1 MYKDMAVMLERE
13 VSRILKSY
21 IMEEDSLLI
30 LELIDDIQRLGL
42 AHRFES
48 GIKKALDNLAFIIDG
63 CNTMGNKSLHEVAL
77 GFRVLRQNGYFVSQD
92 VFMDLVSNKDE
103 ALLKG
108 CGQEDVR
115 DMLSLYDASYLAYQG
130 EDILDKAREHATER
144 LNTFL
149 MEISSSNGDENME
162 ELVRHSLEVP
172 LHRRMVMLEARW
184 YIEAYKKKEGANMAL
199 LELAK
204 LEFNMAQSV
213 LQGDLKVSSRWW
225 NNLGL
230 AKELSFSRDR
240 LVECFFWTVGMM
252 FEPRFSSC
260 RKALTQVTS
269 FITII
274 DDIYDVYGTMDELEL
289 FTDAVER
296 WDINVMSSM
305 PKYMKLCFLAFYN
318 TINEMGYEALKNYGH
333 NTIPY
338 LTKAWAGMLKAFLKE
353 AKWSSKECNPPTF
366 SEYMENAW
374 ISVSGAV
381 ILVHTYCHL
390 DDELSDDNINYSKE
404 ALCHL
409 MNSNKMLRWPSI
421 IFRDQEEIA
430 RGETVNA
437 ISCYMNETGVSEEHA
452 REHMKYLIDEAWKN
466 MNEGLLL
473 ITKHEYSPMNDH
485 VFSKSFL
492 QSTINLARISHYT
505 YHTGDSHGAPDAGS
519 KKRVMSLLMNP
530 IKS

>member
-1 MYKDMAVMLERE
+1 MGFNLHSSSLNHAITFHKHPSISSLPHNHSVNNRQLSTVSARATTAQSSSTTADQRRSANYKPTTWSYEFLQSIKVKSNVQRHGCDVRE
-13 VSRILKSY
+13 GSQHVLKSY
-21 IMEEDSLLI
+21 VMEEDSLLI

-63 CNTMGNKSLHEVAL
+63 CNTMSSNMSLHEVAL
-77 GFRVLRQNGYFVSQD
+77 CFRLLRQNGYFVSHD
-92 VFMDLVSNKDE
+92 VFKDLVSDKNNE

-108 CGQEDVR
+108 CGHEDVR

-240 LVECFFWTVGMM
+240 LVESFFWTVGMM

-260 RKALTQVTS
+260 RKDLTQVTS

-296 WDINVMSSM
+296 YFLIISFQTWGFHLCNV
-305 PKYMKLCFLAFYN
+305 LFNCC
-318 TINEMGYEALKNYGH
+318 TR
-333 NTIPY
+333 
-338 LTKAWAGMLKAFLKE
+338 LTVE
-353 AKWSSKECNPPTF
+353 S
-366 SEYMENAW
+366 
-374 ISVSGAV
+374 
-381 ILVHTYCHL
+381 
-390 DDELSDDNINYSKE
+390 
-404 ALCHL
+404 
-409 MNSNKMLRWPSI
+409 
-421 IFRDQEEIA
+421 
-430 RGETVNA
+430 
-437 ISCYMNETGVSEEHA
+437 
-452 REHMKYLIDEAWKN
+452 
-466 MNEGLLL
+466 
-473 ITKHEYSPMNDH
+473 
-485 VFSKSFL
+485 
-492 QSTINLARISHYT
+492 
-505 YHTGDSHGAPDAGS
+505 
-519 KKRVMSLLMNP
+519 
-530 IKS
+530 

>member
-1 MYKDMAVMLERE
+1 
-13 VSRILKSY
+13 
-21 IMEEDSLLI
+21 MEEDSLLI

-63 CNTMGNKSLHEVAL
+63 CNTMSSNMSLHEVAL
-77 GFRVLRQNGYFVSQD
+77 CFRLLRQNGTD
-92 VFMDLVSNKDE
+92 VFKDLVSDKNNE

-108 CGQEDVR
+108 CGHEDVR

-213 LQGDLKVSSRWW
+213 LQGDLKVSS
-225 NNLGL
+225 
-230 AKELSFSRDR
+230 
-240 LVECFFWTVGMM
+240 
-252 FEPRFSSC
+252 
-260 RKALTQVTS
+260 
-269 FITII
+269 
-274 DDIYDVYGTMDELEL
+274 
-289 FTDAVER
+289 R

-409 MNSNKMLRWPSI
+409 MNSNEMLRWPSI
-421 IFRDQEEIA
+421 IFRLCNDLATSSEEIA
-430 RGETVNA
+430 RGETVND

>member
-1 MYKDMAVMLERE
+1 
-13 VSRILKSY
+13 
-21 IMEEDSLLI
+21 MEEDSLLI

-63 CNTMGNKSLHEVAL
+63 CNTMSSNMSLHEVAL
-77 GFRVLRQNGYFVSQD
+77 CFRLLRQNGYFVSHD
-92 VFMDLVSNKDE
+92 VFKDLVSDKNNE

-108 CGQEDVR
+108 CGHEDVR

-240 LVECFFWTVGMM
+240 LVESFFWTVGMM

-260 RKALTQVTS
+260 RKDLTQVT
-269 FITII
+269 
-274 DDIYDVYGTMDELEL
+274 
-289 FTDAVER
+289 
-296 WDINVMSSM
+296 DINVMSSM

-409 MNSNKMLRWPSI
+409 MNSNEMLRWPSI
-421 IFRDQEEIA
+421 IFRLCNDLATSSEEIA
-430 RGETVNA
+430 RGETVND

>member
-1 MYKDMAVMLERE
+1 MTSTSDVRE
-13 VSRILKSY
+13 GGQNGSG
-21 IMEEDSLLI
+21 
-30 LELIDDIQRLGL
+30 ELHNGGAKWL
-42 AHRFES
+42 
-48 GIKKALDNLAFIIDG
+48 
-63 CNTMGNKSLHEVAL
+63 LHEVAL

-92 VFMDLVSNKDE
+92 VFKDLVSDKNNE

-108 CGQEDVR
+108 CGHEDVR
-115 DMLSLYDASYLAYQG
+115 GMLSLYEASYLAYQG
-130 EDILDKAREHATER
+130 EGILDKAREHATER
-144 LNTFL
+144 LNSFL
-149 MEISSSNGDENME
+149 MEISSSNGEENME

-184 YIEAYKKKEGANMAL
+184 YVEAYEKKERANMAL

-213 LQGDLKVSSRWW
+213 LQGDLKVTSRWW

-260 RKALTQVTS
+260 RKVLTQVTS

-274 DDIYDVYGTMDELEL
+274 DDIYDVHGTMNELEL

-296 WDINVMSSM
+296 WDINVVSSM

-318 TINEMGYEALKNYGH
+318 TINEMGYETLKKYGH
-333 NTIPY
+333 NIIPY
-338 LTKAWAGMLKAFLKE
+338 LTKAWADMLKAFLKE

-374 ISVSGAV
+374 KSVSGAV
-381 ILVHTYCHL
+381 ILIHTYCL
-390 DDELSDDNINYSKE
+390 SYDDINFSKE
-404 ALCHL
+404 ALSHL
-409 MNSNKMLRWPSI
+409 MKSNEILRWPSI
-421 IFRDQEEIA
+421 IFRLCNDLATSSEEMA

-452 REHMKYLIDEAWKN
+452 REHMKSLIDEAWKN
-466 MNEGLLL
+466 MNEELLL
-473 ITKHEYSPMNDH
+473 ITKHEYSSTDEH

-492 QSTINLARISHYT
+492 QSVINLARISHYT
-505 YHTGDSHGAPDAGS
+505 YQTGDNHGAPDAGS
-519 KKRVMSLLMNP
+519 KKRVMSLLIDP
-530 IKS
+530 IKN

>member
-1 MYKDMAVMLERE
+1 
-13 VSRILKSY
+13 
-21 IMEEDSLLI
+21 MEEDSLLI

-63 CNTMGNKSLHEVAL
+63 CNTMSSNMSLHEVAL
-77 GFRVLRQNGYFVSQD
+77 CFRLLRQNGYFVSHD
-92 VFMDLVSNKDE
+92 VFKDLVSDKNNE

-108 CGQEDVR
+108 CGHEDVR

-240 LVECFFWTVGMM
+240 LVESFFWTVGMM

-260 RKALTQVTS
+260 RKDLTQVTS

-338 LTKAWAGMLKAFLKE
+338 LTKAVSFSMYLFLNSLIYLLFQWAGMLKAFLKE

-409 MNSNKMLRWPSI
+409 MNSNEMLRWPSI
-421 IFRDQEEIA
+421 IFRLCNDLA
-430 RGETVNA
+430 T
-437 ISCYMNETGVSEEHA
+437 SSVSSSYKTNLMA
-452 REHMKYLIDEAWKN
+452 KMSN
-466 MNEGLLL
+466 
-473 ITKHEYSPMNDH
+473 
-485 VFSKSFL
+485 
-492 QSTINLARISHYT
+492 TIQIIWTFVIVVLF
-505 YHTGDSHGAPDAGS
+505 PF
-519 KKRVMSLLMNP
+519 
-530 IKS
+530 